1 MTGTKVYVGTV
12 PDFVIGVDGYKLGI
26 GTDGSP
32 AAKAGL
38 QARDKIIQFGDK
50 KISNIYDFTY
60 A

>member
-1 MTGTKVYVGTV
+1 MTGTKIYVGTV
-12 PDFVIGVDGYKLGI
+12 PDFVIEVDEYKLGS

-38 QARDKIIQFGDK
+38 QARDKIIQFGDE
-50 KISNIYDFTY
+50 KISNISDFTY

>member
-12 PDFVIGVDGYKLGI
+12 PDFVSEFDENKLGS

-38 QARDKIIQFGDK
+38 QARDKIIQFGDE
-50 KISNIYDFTY
+50 KISNISDFTY